1 VTVAN
6 RGVTIREHIFKLLAV
21 GALLAASWHVL
32 AATGVLRSVEG
43 VIWRHW
49 LFVGI
54 DIIVAGYF
62 LKRPLWALPIFV
74 ILVVQQTVSH
84 GARAIRI
91 WQDAERVDW
100 LSFLDLAGIFLAFAL
115 LMVDARA
122 RLAKRGQQES
132 R

>member
-1 VTVAN
+1 MSGRHAK
-6 RGVTIREHIFKLLAV
+6 IRDHIFKLLAI
-21 GALLAASWHVL
+21 GGLLAASWHAL

-54 DIIVAGYF
+54 DIMVAGYF
-62 LKRPLWALPIFV
+62 LKRPLWILPIFA

-91 WQDAERVDW
+91 WRDAEQVDW
-100 LSFLDLAGIFLAFAL
+100 LSIVDLAGIFLAFAL
-115 LMVDARA
+115 LIIDARA
-122 RLAKRGQQES
+122 RLAKRRRQES

>member
-1 VTVAN
+1 MSDRHAI
-6 RGVTIREHIFKLLAV
+6 IRNHIFKLLAI
-21 GALLAASWHVL
+21 GGLLAASWHAL

-54 DIIVAGYF
+54 DIMVAGYF
-62 LKRPLWALPIFV
+62 LKRPLWILPIFA

-91 WQDAERVDW
+91 WRDAGQVDW
-100 LSFLDLAGIFLAFAL
+100 LSIVDLAGIFLAFAL
-115 LMVDARA
+115 LIIDARA
-122 RLAKRGQQES
+122 RLAKRRRQES